1 MAMKKESKP
10 KIKTKASRNEAAM
23 AKKVQK
29 LETERARAADKKAK
43 PSPRPGMTRGQKEE
57 FRKLYTPGER
67 PRGAKAGTSTVA
79 AIAKR
84 FGVTA
89 REARDIATAVGTLG
103 KAVVTPGSRY
113 GSTAKN
119 KGATIIKTTG
129 DIAKQVGETY
139 TAAKK
144 GKSGTSAIQLKT
156 MSRGAS
162 GLPSDVEY
170 KTGSKR
176 KPGSK
181 K

>member
-1 MAMKKESKP
+1 MAPKKKIEMKPLPREGKP
-10 KIKTKASRNEAAM
+10 N
-23 AKKVQK
+23 KVEKMIQDV
-29 LETERARAADKKAK
+29 TNRYR
-43 PSPRPGMTRGQKEE
+43 
-57 FRKLYTPGER
+57 
-67 PRGAKAGTSTVA
+67 
-79 AIAKR
+79 
-84 FGVTA
+84 VTA
-89 REARDIATAVGTLG
+89 REARDIVTSVNTLG
-103 KAVVTPGSRY
+103 KAVATPASRY

-119 KGATIIKTTG
+119 KGATIVKTAG
-129 DIAKQVGETY
+129 DIAKQAGETY

>member
-10 KIKTKASRNEAAM
+10 KIKTKASKNEAAM
-23 AKKVQK
+23 ARKVQK

-43 PSPRPGMTRGQKEE
+43 PRVTAGMKFKELPRENL
-57 FRKLYTPGER
+57 RKPK
-67 PRGAKAGTSTVA
+67 PSASTVS

-84 FGVTA
+84 LGVTA
-89 REARDIATAVGTLG
+89 REARDIATSINTLG
-103 KAVVTPGSRY
+103 KAIATPGSRY

-119 KGATIIKTTG
+119 KGATIIKTAG
-129 DIAKQVGETY
+129 DIAKQAGETY

>member
-1 MAMKKESKP
+1 MAPKP
-10 KIKTKASRNEAAM
+10 KKASTSYSPAPMGAA
-23 AKKVQK
+23 AKKKTASRGEFVS
-29 LETERARAADKKAK
+29 AYSKAK
-43 PSPRPGMTRGQKEE
+43 Q
-57 FRKLYTPGER
+57 TPAKKS
-67 PRGAKAGTSTVA
+67 AKAGSSTVA
-79 AIAKR
+79 AVAKR

-89 REARDIATAVGTLG
+89 REARDIATAVTTLG

-119 KGATIIKTTG
+119 KSATIIKTTG